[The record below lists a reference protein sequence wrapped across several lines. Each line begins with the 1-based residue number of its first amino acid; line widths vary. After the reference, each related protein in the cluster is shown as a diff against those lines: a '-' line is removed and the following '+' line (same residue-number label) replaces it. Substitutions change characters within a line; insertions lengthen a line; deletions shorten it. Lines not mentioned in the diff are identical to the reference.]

1 MTSSMP
7 EVAENTWL
15 VRAST
20 TISSELH
27 DGVVMLDIEAG
38 KYFGADEVGY
48 RIWQLL
54 VSPIQMREIVAVLI
68 EEYDVEQSRCE
79 VEVAGFIG
87 SLLDAGLV
95 EARDRCGN

>member
-1 MTSSMP
+1 M
-7 EVAENTWL
+7 AENSCL

-20 TISSELH
+20 TISSELD

-54 VSPIQMREIVAVLI
+54 ASPIRMQEIVAALI
-68 EEYDVEQSRCE
+68 EEYDVEPSRCE

-95 EARDRCGN
+95 ETRDPCGS